1 MKRPIVVLGRFGTVL
16 IIIGLAMIIISLIPA
31 AQTHNFSGIKDI
43 KPKRFSSWPSSPLN
57 MPYSLVLT
65 PQQSLHVAVKVNTT
79 ITVYLL
85 DVNATYLTE
94 QTGDDSSKLVQFLET
109 HDIVLWQKEVVNREI
124 ELKEYVPPKVVN
136 ALLVFSNLG
145 SETAYI
151 EYEGSISSLIAPTKR
166 VQTPAIW
173 LISIG
178 IVLAIPWLVLT
189 KVKKV

>member
-16 IIIGLAMIIISLIPA
+16 IIIGLAMILISLIPA
-31 AQTHNFSGIKDI
+31 TQTHNFSGIKDI
-43 KPKRFSSWPSSPLN
+43 KPKRFSSWPSAPFN
-57 MPYSLVLT
+57 TPYSLVLT
-65 PQQSLHVAVKVNTT
+65 PQQSLHVTVKVNTT

-85 DVNATYLTE
+85 DVNATYLRE
-94 QTGDDSSKLVQFLET
+94 QTGDNSSKLVQFLET
-109 HDIVLWQKEVVNREI
+109 HDIVLWQKEAVNGEVK
-124 ELKEYVPPKVVN
+124 LKEYVPSKVVN

-173 LISIG
+173 LVSIG
-178 IVLAIPWLVLT
+178 IVLAIPWLVST